1 MATNPSKTVEPRQ
14 KTHPDFGLT
23 CYFEQI
29 NQPGCY
35 ILNHT
40 GTLLRV
46 PEDALIPGRSPAIDP
61 VSNQKWIVTK
71 ITDDP
76 FIPLTQARLTAADL
90 DLFIN
95 F

>member
-1 MATNPSKTVEPRQ
+1 MPTPKNVEPQ
-14 KTHPDFGLT
+14 KLTNPDFGPT
-23 CYFEQI
+23 CYFGQI

-35 ILNHT
+35 ILQHS

-46 PEDALIPGRSPAIDP
+46 PEDALIPGRSPAIDF

-76 FIPLTQARLTAADL
+76 FIPLTQARMTAADL

>member
-1 MATNPSKTVEPRQ
+1 MPTPKNVEPQ
-14 KTHPDFGLT
+14 KLASPGFGPT
-23 CYFEQI
+23 CNFDQI
-29 NQPGCY
+29 TQPGCY
-35 ILNHT
+35 ILQHT

-46 PEDALIPGRSPAIDP
+46 PEDALIPGRSPAIDF

-76 FIPLTQARLTAADL
+76 FIPLTQARMTAADL